1 MTLCVDNDD
10 GLDAPLL
17 QPTNNAGSSPIISLA
32 QHKNIDTLYHM
43 KPTPTISRLLRAS
56 AMPAIL
62 ASALLLPSTA
72 SAQSSPPPDTGAAH
86 GHDDDRPENIVV
98 TAIIPR
104 SHIDILG
111 GTSVLTGEDLVRDIR
126 PSLGDTLARQ
136 PGVTSSSFGPGASRP
151 ILRGFSGDRIRLLTD
166 GIGSFDASATSVDH
180 AVAINP
186 LLAERIE
193 VLHGPAA
200 LLYGSSAVGGVVNV
214 IDSRLPTKLP
224 EGGFDLALNGTYGTA
239 ARERNVAGKVDIAL
253 GAGFVAH
260 ADGSYIRAGDLRT
273 GGHIL
278 GATQRA
284 EALESDEAEIAD
296 LANLSGRLPNSALEG
311 WSYTGGLNYIGDGGS
326 IGFSVGKTHMTYGIP
341 IRYVTEEHDH
351 DHEEEE
357 EAGGEEGHDH
367 GHGEAEEVRIIMNQ
381 TRADLRAQVNVGGG
395 LLDTIRLRAGWADYN
410 HAEVDLEGEAHTR
423 FFTEGL
429 ETRLDLIQ
437 SRRGNWEGAVG
448 AQMLLRNSHVEGDEK
463 FLPNI
468 DSTTFGLFTLQ
479 ALDFGALRLE
489 AGARFESNRLDAAQ
503 DDFLGS
509 PDYRRKFETVSGSLG
524 ASYAIVPDW
533 RIGLNV
539 SRVERAPTADELF
552 ARGNHAGTQAFEL
565 GNPDFKTERGWGLEG
580 TLHGRGRD
588 FHVSISAFYNK
599 FDRFIYDSIV
609 PDDAC
614 LAANGG
620 EELEFPCF
628 AYQQTGARYYGGEIQ
643 ADWTAARF
651 GTTTLTLD
659 GLVDVVRATLDG
671 GTPVPRI
678 PPLRMIGGVALAG
691 PSWST
696 RVEVEYALKQDR
708 VSTLE
713 TTTPAYTLVNAS
725 IGWTPAMADNRLSLT
740 LSANN
745 LFDVEARRHASLLK
759 DYAPL
764 AGRDVRVTA
773 AVKF

>member
-1 MTLCVDNDD
+1 MI
-10 GLDAPLL
+10 P
-17 QPTNNAGSSPIISLA
+17 
-32 QHKNIDTLYHM
+32 
-43 KPTPTISRLLRAS
+43 RLLRAS

-62 ASALLLPSTA
+62 ASALLLPAAAST
-72 SAQSSPPPDTGAAH
+72 QSSLPPDTGAAH
-86 GHDDDRPENIVV
+86 GHNDDRPESIVV

-104 SHIDILG
+104 SHIDVLG
-111 GTSVLTGEDLVRDIR
+111 GTSVLTGAELVRDVR
-126 PSLGDTLARQ
+126 PSLGDTLSRQ

-224 EGGFDLALNGTYGTA
+224 EGGLDLVLNGTYGTA

-260 ADGSYIRAGDLRT
+260 ADGTYIKTGDLRT

-284 EALESDEAEIAD
+284 EAATSPDADIAD
-296 LANLSGRLPNSALEG
+296 LADLNGRLPNSALEG

-326 IGFSVGKTHMTYGIP
+326 IGFSVGKTRLTYGIP
-341 IRYVTEEHDH
+341 IRYVTDPTST
-351 DHEEEE
+351 E
-357 EAGGEEGHDH
+357 EAEQ
-367 GHGEAEEVRIIMNQ
+367 VRIAMNQ

-395 LLDTIRLRAGWADYN
+395 LLNTIRLRAGWADYN
-410 HAEVDLEGEAHTR
+410 HAEIDADGVAATR
-423 FFTEGL
+423 FFTQGL

-437 SRRGNWEGAVG
+437 TRRGNWEGTVG
-448 AQMLLRNSHVEGDEK
+448 AQMLLRSSHIDGDEK
-463 FLPNI
+463 FLPAI
-468 DSTTFGLFTLQ
+468 DSSTFGLFTLQ

-489 AGARFESNRLDAAQ
+489 AGGRFETNRMDAAQ
-503 DDFLGS
+503 DDLLGS
-509 PDYRRKFETVSGSLG
+509 PDYRRKFETFSGSLG
-524 ASYAIVPDW
+524 ASYAIMPDW

-588 FHVSISAFYNK
+588 FHVTVSAFYNK

-614 LAANGG
+614 LAVNGG

-628 AYQQTGARYYGGEIQ
+628 AYQQTGARYYGGEVQ

-651 GTTTLTLD
+651 GTTTFTVD
-659 GLVDVVRATLDG
+659 GLVDVVRATLSG
-671 GTPVPRI
+671 GAPVPRI
-678 PPLRMIGGVALAG
+678 PPLRLIGGASLAG

-696 RVEVEYALKQDR
+696 RVEVEHALKQDR
-708 VSTLE
+708 VSALE

-764 AGRDVRVTA
+764 AGRDIRITA
-773 AVKF
+773 GVKF